1 MYRCYDTDEQKWIK
15 NFYITPDGAMFTFK
29 KKLFGSSL
37 EPMPTN
43 RYILHRSIEETD
55 RNGKKMYEG
64 DIVVNTED
72 NDVKGVIAYS
82 ADHAAYYIFDKKH
95 NSYYGIINASRD
107 EMEVIGNV
115 FDNPDILEDD
125 EIIDVK
131 PEPEEM
137 PEEAGSDKKEA
148 L

>member
-1 MYRCYDTDEQKWIK
+1 MSYRCYDTEEQKWVK
-15 NFYITPDGAMFTFK
+15 NFYITPDGSMFTFK
-29 KKLFGSSL
+29 KKLFGSNL

-43 RYILHRSIEETD
+43 RYVLHRCIEETD

-72 NDVKGVIAYS
+72 SDVKGVIAYS
-82 ADHAAYYIFDKKH
+82 SDHAAYYIFDKKH

-115 FDNPDILEDD
+115 FDNQKLLEDD
-125 EIIDVK
+125 EVIEV
-131 PEPEEM
+131 EPETDNA
-137 PEEAGSDKKEA
+137 PEEVTEEQE
-148 L
+148 